1 MARIESTFFFI
12 CSHIKKGAMKMDI
25 RIGIAG
31 FGNLGKAALY
41 EARRTPDMT
50 PVCVI
55 TRRDPSFVGKDEDGV
70 TFIRSDDALSMREKV
85 DVLLICGSS
94 AYDLPRQT
102 PSFARDF
109 CVVDAFDTHR
119 KIDEHFSSVDLAA
132 RQSEH
137 SAVIAAGWDPGLFSL
152 WRLFARAA
160 MPDGAV
166 NTFWGPGV
174 SQGHS
179 DAIRHIEGV
188 TDAVQYTIP
197 QGEFVSRSAKG
208 DPTAFTDSER
218 IRRLCYVSVKKSAD
232 RDKIAK
238 EISSMPHYFK
248 EYDTAV
254 FFVSEEEL
262 AKKHYSLA
270 HQGQVFCSDAD
281 KNSIA
286 CSLKTP
292 SNPNLTARLMLAC
305 ARAAYR
311 LYSKKEYGCFT
322 MFDIPPALL
331 LPEGKKELRKAFL

>member
-1 MARIESTFFFI
+1 M
-12 CSHIKKGAMKMDI
+12 KKGEMQMSI

-55 TRRDPSFVGKDEDGV
+55 TRRDPSFVGREEESI
-70 TFIRSDDALSMREKV
+70 TFIHSEDALIMRDKI
-85 DVLLICGSS
+85 DVLLVCGSS

-119 KIDEHFSSVDLAA
+119 KINEHFPAVDLAA

-152 WRLFARAA
+152 WRLYARTA
-160 MPDGAV
+160 MPSGAV

-179 DAIRHIEGV
+179 DAIRHIDGV

-197 QGEFVSRSAKG
+197 QGEYVSKAAKG
-208 DPTAFTDSER
+208 EHTEFKDNER

-232 RDKIAK
+232 RDKIAR
-238 EISSMPHYFK
+238 EISAMPHYFK
-248 EYDTAV
+248 DYDTAV
-254 FFVSEEEL
+254 FFISEDEL
-262 AKKHYSLA
+262 SKKHYSLS
-270 HQGQVFCSDAD
+270 HQGQVFCSDSES
-281 KNSIA
+281 NFIA

-305 ARAAYR
+305 ARAAHR
-311 LYSKKEYGCFT
+311 LYGKKEYGCFT
-322 MFDIPPALL
+322 LFDIPPYMLL
-331 LPEGKKELRKAFL
+331 SEDKSELYRTFL